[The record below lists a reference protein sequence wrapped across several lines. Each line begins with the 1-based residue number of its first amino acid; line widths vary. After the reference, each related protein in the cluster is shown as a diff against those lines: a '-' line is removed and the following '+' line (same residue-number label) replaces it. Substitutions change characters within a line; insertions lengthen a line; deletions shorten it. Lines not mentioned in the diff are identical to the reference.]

1 MVNRKDKLM
10 ETEKELLEALEENLL
25 EEAQDLKSR
34 ADDLEWEE
42 LEKIFRAEG
51 LDEEGL
57 ELEKQMFDSTMMICN
72 MLDNYK

>member
-1 MVNRKDKLM
+1 M